1 MPSTSDEW
9 KAIAH
14 DFETKFKFWN
24 CIGAF
29 GGKHIAIRNPAHA
42 GSVYYNYMGFFS
54 VVLLAVVNANKE
66 FLMVDVGINGRIS
79 DGGVLFHSKFGELFQ
94 AEKLNLP
101 PPSPLPNCS
110 ENFPFVFVGDE
121 AFALHTNLIK
131 PYAQKNLNEAKTN
144 FNKRL
149 SAARSVVENA
159 FGILASRFR
168 VLGTTINLEP
178 LKVSIITLACCY
190 LHNFLIRE
198 KEESYLA
205 FNGEA
210 VDRCNIVELRRTK
223 HRNTSTEAK
232 NVRDEF
238 CRYFCEERMDCDS
251 VL

>member
-1 MPSTSDEW
+1 
-9 KAIAH
+9 
-14 DFETKFKFWN
+14 
-24 CIGAF
+24 
-29 GGKHIAIRNPAHA
+29 
-42 GSVYYNYMGFFS
+42 
-54 VVLLAVVNANKE
+54 
-66 FLMVDVGINGRIS
+66 MVDVGINGRIS

-94 AEKLNLP
+94 EEKLNFP
-101 PPSPLPNCS
+101 PLPNCS

-131 PYAQKNLNEAKTN
+131 PYAQKNLNEEKTI

-178 LKVSIITLACCY
+178 LKASIITLAFCY

-198 KEESYLA
+198 NEESYLA
-205 FNGEA
+205 FSEEA
-210 VDRCNIVELRRTK
+210 VNRCTIVHLERTK

-232 NVRDEF
+232 NVRDQF
-238 CRYFCEERMDCDS
+238 CRYFCAEERMDCES